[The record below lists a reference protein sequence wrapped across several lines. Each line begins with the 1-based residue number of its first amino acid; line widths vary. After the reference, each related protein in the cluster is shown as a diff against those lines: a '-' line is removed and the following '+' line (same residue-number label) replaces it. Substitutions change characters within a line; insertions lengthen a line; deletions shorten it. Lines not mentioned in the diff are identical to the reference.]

1 MAVCMMVVS
10 AAIAQ
15 TRTIKGRVIGD
26 SDGEPLVG
34 ASVVEKGSNSNG
46 VVADLDGNFTITIPN
61 NATLVV
67 SYIGFT
73 TQQVKPSA
81 NNIVVK
87 LREDAAVLSDIVVV
101 GYGVQKKSDV
111 TGAIASVKGEEL
123 KNLSTTDAAAALQGK
138 MSGVQV
144 INTGAPG
151 EGAEIRVRGYSSN
164 GDNLSPLYI
173 VDGLRVD
180 NIQYLDPS
188 MIESVEVLKDGAS
201 AAIYGVDAGNG
212 VVLVTT
218 KTGASNG
225 GSAQITYSFRAAYQT
240 LGKRAELFDAPEYIE
255 YQKYL
260 GNITDEQVKNN
271 GYTGGK
277 GTDWYDEVFE
287 GSWQRQH
294 ILTVQA
300 GNQKGHFFS
309 SLNIVDNNG
318 IVKGN
323 KDSYKRFSGQINADY
338 KIKDWFKIS
347 TNNSI
352 EKWSTRGVTKGY
364 GSLLNSVVSIDPLT
378 PVYYDDITQC
388 APGMIEA
395 NNKYNAWVAK
405 GYVGTPEA
413 PVIVAP
419 NGKYYG
425 TSKYVEDAT
434 GNPLAQLDRRD
445 PRRDGFNLRGN
456 VAADITPI
464 KELTF
469 TSRLGY
475 RLAQSN
481 YHNYEVPYYLSSM
494 SKNTNYT
501 IASESHNSYFYSWEN
516 FVNFAKTFGKHTVGA
531 MAGTSFEKAHFEYLD
546 NSSEGADILNDYAP
560 NYQFM
565 TYLRGDATKKITNTP
580 YDELKLSYFG
590 RLSYSFD
597 SKYYFQAIFRKDGC
611 DMSKL
616 SKTARWGNFP
626 SFSAGWTLSNEDFI
640 KENISDDILS
650 FLKVRASWGRNGN
663 VKNLKKWQWTS
674 VASRNA
680 GFYQNNPNVADGS
693 VWSSTKPNQLANP
706 NLQWETLEQ
715 TDLGLDARFFNNR
728 LSFTFDYFKK
738 TTRDLILDVQR
749 LAETGFWSGWGN
761 AGKIVN
767 SGLEF
772 EIRWRDRIGDLKY
785 DINTNFSTLHNEVQE
800 VASAGERTTK
810 TGIDGFNSKLQSAFE
825 AGHKLWYFYG
835 YKYAGVEKET
845 GKALYYDKAGNITS
859 APGDDDRQDI
869 GCSLPTFTYGITI
882 NLEWKGFDFTVF
894 GTGAAGNKIYNLM
907 VSADRNKINGIDTY
921 WKDSWRQPGDDSK
934 YPDMKKVS
942 TDWIFFSSDAAV
954 FNGSFFKFKQIQLG
968 YTFPVQLTSKSYVNN
983 LRVFASLDDFFT
995 ITSYP
1000 GADPETASMNATF
1013 ARGFDNGTYPTS
1025 KKVVFGASITF

>member
-1 MAVCMMVVS
+1 MIAVSS
-10 AAIAQ
+10 AFAQ

-46 VVADLDGNFTITIPN
+46 VVADLNGNFTITVPN

-73 TQQVKPSA
+73 TQQVKPLT
-81 NNIVVK
+81 NNLVVK

-111 TGAIASVKGEEL
+111 TGAIASVKADDI

-138 MSGVQV
+138 VSGVQV
-144 INTGAPG
+144 LNTGAPG

-164 GDNLSPLYI
+164 GNNLNPLFI

-188 MIESVEVLKDGAS
+188 LIESVEVLKDGAS

-212 VVLVTT
+212 VVLITT
-218 KTGASNG
+218 KSGASNG
-225 GSAQITYSFRAAYQT
+225 GSAQITYSYKAAYQT

-260 GNITDEQVKNN
+260 GNIKDEAVKTN

-294 ILTVQA
+294 SLTVQA

-318 IVKGN
+318 IVKGD

-352 EKWSTRGVTKGY
+352 EKWSTRGVTRGY

-378 PVYYDDITQC
+378 PAYYDDISQC

-395 NNKYNAWVAK
+395 NNKYNEWVAN
-405 GYVGTPEA
+405 GCEGTPEA
-413 PVIVAP
+413 PVLVAP

-445 PRRDGFNLRGN
+445 PKRDGFNIRGN

-475 RLAQSN
+475 RIAHSN

-494 SKNTNYT
+494 AKNTNYT
-501 IASESHNSYFYSWEN
+501 IESQSRTSYFYSWEN
-516 FVNFAKTFGKHTVGA
+516 FANFSKTFGKHTVGA
-531 MAGTSFEKAHFEYLD
+531 MAGMSFDKFHTDYLD
-546 NSSEGADILNDYAP
+546 NSSTGADILNDYAS
-560 NYQFM
+560 NYQYM
-565 TYLRGDATKKITNTP
+565 SYLTGAATKKITNTP
-580 YDELKLSYFG
+580 DDEVRLAYFG
-590 RLSYSFD
+590 RLSYSYD
-597 SKYYFQAIFRKDGC
+597 SKYYFQAIFRRDAC
-611 DMSKL
+611 DLSKL

-626 SFSAGWTLSNEDFI
+626 SFSAGWTLSNENFI
-640 KENISDDILS
+640 RENISEDVLS

-663 VKNLKKWQWTS
+663 VSNLEKWQWTS
-674 VASRNA
+674 VASKNA
-680 GFYQNNPNVADGS
+680 GFYQNNPNAADGN

-706 NLQWETLEQ
+706 NLKWETLEQ
-715 TDLGLDARFFNNR
+715 IDLGLDARFFNNR
-728 LSFTFDYFKK
+728 LSFTFDYFNK
-738 TTRDLILDVQR
+738 TTHDLILPVPR
-749 LAETGFWSGWGN
+749 LAETGYISGWGN

-772 EIRWRDRIGDLKY
+772 EVGWRDRIGELKY
-785 DINTNFSTLHNEVQE
+785 DIKTNFSTLHNEVKE
-800 VASAGERTTK
+800 VASAGERITNV
-810 TGIDGFNSKLQSAFE
+810 GIDGFNSKLLSAFE

-869 GCSLPTFTYGITI
+869 GCALPTFTYGITI
-882 NLEWKGFDFTVF
+882 NLEWKGFDFTLF

-921 WKDSWRQPGDDSK
+921 WKDSWRQPGDDAK

-942 TDWIFFSSDAAV
+942 TDWIFFSSDAAI
-954 FNGSFFKFKQIQLG
+954 FSGSYFKFKQIQLG
-968 YTFPVQLTSKSYVNN
+968 YTFPVQLTSKAYVNN
-983 LRVFASLDDFFT
+983 LRVYASLDDFFT

-1000 GADPETASMNATF
+1000 GADPETASMNNTY

-1025 KKVVFGASITF
+1025 KKLVFGASITF

>member
-1 MAVCMMVVS
+1 MVVS
-10 AAIAQ
+10 SAIAQ

-34 ASVVEKGSNSNG
+34 ASIFEKGSTTNG
-46 VVADLDGNFTITIPN
+46 VVADLNGNFTITVPN

-73 TQQVKPSA
+73 TQQVKPLT
-81 NNIVVK
+81 NNLVVK

-138 MSGVQV
+138 MSGVQI
-144 INTGAPG
+144 INMGAPD

-164 GDNLSPLYI
+164 GENLSPLYI
-173 VDGLRVD
+173 VDGLRVES
-180 NIQYLDPS
+180 IQYLDPS
-188 MIESVEVLKDGAS
+188 MIESIEVLKDGAS

-212 VVLVTT
+212 VVLITT

-225 GSAQITYSFRAAYQT
+225 GSAQITYSYKAAYQT
-240 LGKRAELFDAPEYIE
+240 LGKRAEIFDAPEYIE

-260 GNITDEQVKNN
+260 GNIKDEAVKNN

-287 GSWQRQH
+287 GSWLHQH
-294 ILTVQA
+294 SLTVQA
-300 GNQKGHFFS
+300 GNQKGHFFT
-309 SLNIVDNNG
+309 SLNIVNNNG
-318 IVKGN
+318 ILIGD
-323 KDSYKRFSGQINADY
+323 KDTYKRFSGQINADY
-338 KIKDWFKIS
+338 KIKDWLKVS

-352 EKWSTRGVTKGY
+352 EKWDTRGVTRGY
-364 GSLLNSVVSIDPLT
+364 GSVLNSVVSIDPLT
-378 PVYYDDITQC
+378 PAYYDDISQC

-395 NNKYNAWVAK
+395 NNKYNAWVA
-405 GYVGTPEA
+405 GGREGTPEA

-425 TSKYVEDAT
+425 TSKYVDEAT

-445 PRRDGFNLRGN
+445 PRRGGFNVRGN
-456 VAADITPI
+456 VAVDITPI

-475 RLAQSN
+475 RIAHRN

-494 SKNTNYT
+494 AKNTNYT
-501 IASESHNSYFYSWEN
+501 IESQARTSYYYSWEN
-516 FVNFAKTFGKHTVGA
+516 FANFSKTFGKHTVGA
-531 MAGTSFEKAHFEYLD
+531 MAGMSFDKEHYDPIE
-546 NSSEGADILNDYAP
+546 NSSTGLDILNDYAS
-560 NYQFM
+560 NYQYI
-565 TYLRGDATKKITNTP
+565 TYLKGTAVKTVSNTP
-580 YDELKLSYFG
+580 DDDVRLAYFG
-590 RLSYSFD
+590 RLSYSYD
-597 SKYYFQAIFRKDGC
+597 NKYYFQAIFRRDAC
-611 DMSKL
+611 DLSKL
-616 SKTARWGNFP
+616 SKKARWGNFP

-674 VASRNA
+674 VASKNA
-680 GFYQNNPNVADGS
+680 GFYQNNPNAADGD
-693 VWSSTKPNQLANP
+693 VWSSTKPNQLANE
-706 NLQWETLEQ
+706 NLKWETSEQ
-715 TDLGLDARFFNNR
+715 IDLGLDTRFFNNR

-738 TTRDLILDVQR
+738 TTKDLILEVPR
-749 LAETGFWSGWGN
+749 LAETGYIKGWGN
-761 AGKIVN
+761 AGNVVN

-772 EIRWRDRIGDLKY
+772 EVGWRDRIGDLKY
-785 DINTNFSTLHNEVQE
+785 DIKTNFSTLHNEVLE
-800 VASAGERTTK
+800 VASAGERIK
-810 TGIDGFNSKLQSAFE
+810 YTGIDGFNSKLQSAFE
-825 AGHKLWYFYG
+825 AGHKLFYFYG
-835 YKYAGVEKET
+835 YKYAGVDKET
-845 GKALYYDKAGNITS
+845 GKALYYDKAGQITS
-859 APGDDDRQDI
+859 APGDDDKQDI
-869 GCSLPTFTYGITI
+869 GCAIPTFTYGITI
-882 NLEWKGFDFTVF
+882 NLEWKGFDFTLF

-921 WKDSWRQPGDDSK
+921 WKDSWRNPGDDAK
-934 YPDMKKVS
+934 YPDMKQVS

-968 YTFPVQLTSKSYVNN
+968 YTFPVQLTSKAYVNN
-983 LRVFASLDDFFT
+983 LRVYASLDDFFT

-1000 GADPETASMNATF
+1000 GADPETASMNATY

-1025 KKVVFGASITF
+1025 RKVVFGASITF